1 MVTDGARNRHDLFA
15 RLEILEPRRA
25 LEGELDF
32 VRIEDVEHDDVD
44 AAELEVL
51 QSADDRLGIVE
62 QIRNQH
68 DHPAFRER
76 FGELVQR
83 FRYVRLVRRPQAI
96 ERDEHRAV
104 KAGEKPLDDRARLQL
119 ERPEARDNR
128 RVEEPALARADVH
141 YIPLLGTGTA
151 SSRRSTMW
159 SDVIRSD
166 SA

>member
-1 MVTDGARNRHDLFA
+1 MAVEIGLLFELLDVVPIAAREDL
-15 RLEILEPRRA
+15 PVDRREVVA
-25 LEGELDF
+25 GDVLPVFGELD
-32 VRIEDVEHDDVD
+32 
-44 AAELEVL
+44 AEALE
-51 QSADDRLGIVE
+51 RT
-62 QIRNQH
+62 
-68 DHPAFRER
+68 
-76 FGELVQR
+76 
-83 FRYVRLVRRPQAI
+83 
-96 ERDEHRAV
+96 AV